1 MERKNLLI
9 EITKFMMT
17 IKDDYQNNII
27 NKDKY
32 ELMYIELDSLS
43 ENVFNGDL
51 LILTTKFYTIKT
63 IYLIMK

>member
-1 MERKNLLI
+1 MERKNLLS

-27 NKDKY
+27 NIDKY
-32 ELMYIELDSLS
+32 ELMCIELDSLT
-43 ENVFNGDL
+43 ENVFSGDL
-51 LILTTKFYTIKT
+51 LLLKTKFYTIKT